1 MDGFIANLYEFF
13 GFVNLG
19 NFSNDMFQNGFY
31 LSVFMV
37 MVSTCL
43 LASVSYYYIV
53 NHPRGNRWY
62 HWLFFN
68 LGCSLLNFI
77 LAWAIVSDKMVGY
90 YAQQQMDTPYDWTNY
105 FVFSC
110 IAFAW
115 AFIGF
120 FLFSILIKRWSSN
133 CKHSPYRCLV

>member
-31 LSVFMV
+31 LSIFMV
-37 MVSTCL
+37 MMSTCL
-43 LASVSYYYIV
+43 LAPVIYYYIV
-53 NHPRGNRWY
+53 NHPRVNRWY

-77 LAWAIVSDKMVGY
+77 LAWAIASDKIVNY
-90 YAQQQMDTPYDWTNY
+90 YAQQQMYTPYDWTHY

-110 IAFAW
+110 MAFFW
-115 AFIGF
+115 SFICF
-120 FLFSILIKRWSSN
+120 FLFSIPLKRWSSN
-133 CKHSPYRCLV
+133 CKHTPFRCLV